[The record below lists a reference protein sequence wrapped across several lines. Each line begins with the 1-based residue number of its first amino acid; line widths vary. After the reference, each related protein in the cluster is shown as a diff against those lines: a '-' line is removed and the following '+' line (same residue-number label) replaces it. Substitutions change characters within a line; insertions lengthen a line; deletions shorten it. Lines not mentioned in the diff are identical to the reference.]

1 MIHALKKLKEKNVV
15 INIMFAGPNNKYK
28 DDLRNLVKS
37 FELDKQITWSDI
49 ISNELKWGAIT
60 ASKGMVL
67 SSHGENFGV
76 SLIESLSCGK
86 PVLTTYKVNIYPN
99 ILEKKCGFIS
109 KNNIKDFTKILFK
122 FNNLNKA
129 KHKIL
134 SENSIKCFNDNF
146 SLDKKNN
153 YFSNFFKKQKKI

>member
-1 MIHALKKLKEKNVV
+1 MKSIMYHYVRNKSKL
-15 INIMFAGPNNKYK
+15 FPNY
-28 DDLRNLVKS
+28 
-37 FELDKQITWSDI
+37 
-49 ISNELKWGAIT
+49 
-60 ASKGMVL
+60 
-67 SSHGENFGV
+67 
-76 SLIESLSCGK
+76 
-86 PVLTTYKVNIYPN
+86 N

-129 KHKIL
+129 KHQIL